1 LIRVELPARVPG
13 TAVFMTSMRDG
24 TPPALLHN
32 FMHNR
37 VLHQHIVIVTIVT
50 QDGARVAEEDRFL
63 VEHLD
68 HGFARLTGRY
78 GFMEQPDAPL
88 LLERAG
94 LVSSVEHTTFF
105 LGRENLIAT
114 ERAGMA
120 RWRVRMFAWL
130 TRNAQPANKFF
141 NIPPDRV
148 MEIGAQIEL

>member
-1 LIRVELPARVPG
+1 
-13 TAVFMTSMRDG
+13 MTSIKDG
-24 TPPALLHN
+24 TPPALLRN

-37 VLHQHIVIVTIVT
+37 VLHQHIVLLTVQT
-50 QDGARVAEEDRFL
+50 QETARVAESERFD

-68 HGFARLTGRY
+68 HGFSRITGRY

-105 LGRENLIAT
+105 LGRENLISSAHP
-114 ERAGMA
+114 GMA
-120 RWRVRMFAWL
+120 RWRIRLFAAL

>member
-1 LIRVELPARVPG
+1 
-13 TAVFMTSMRDG
+13 
-24 TPPALLHN
+24 
-32 FMHNR
+32 MHNR
-37 VLHQHIVIVTIVT
+37 VLHQHIVLVTMVT
-50 QDGARVAEEDRFL
+50 QDSARVEEDARFV

-114 ERAGMA
+114 ERGGMA